1 MMEFV
6 VLTEND
12 YEEAMKLSMYA
23 FQYKVSADDIPKRK
37 QMLKSH
43 DILAV
48 KDGEKLV
55 AKLHIIPFSI
65 YINDNK
71 FQMGGIAGVST
82 YPEYRR
88 HGYVKQLITE
98 ALQHMN
104 QKQQYISFL
113 HPFDVQF
120 YRRFGWELFADN
132 KKVTI
137 EKKDLDML
145 PSNQGKILRDIPKDE
160 RGPIERVYETYAA
173 SHSGMLVRTQQW
185 WKDHVYS
192 EDHLAAYVN
201 DNGDYEGYLV
211 YSVKN
216 KEMEII
222 EIITCTQKAAI
233 GLWNFICQHDSMIDK
248 VVVTTSTHDLFPY
261 YLKQPKQKTDV
272 HPYFMARIVNV
283 EEFLK
288 SYSFESTGEKVFI
301 HVNDEYCSW
310 NIGSYLL
317 SDDSFT
323 AYKEKEGS
331 VCAHPP
337 KVGLQMGIGT
347 LSTLLLGYKT
357 ADELYHLGEI
367 TGSIDDLQKLKR
379 KIPRLRPYFPDFF

>member
-1 MMEFV
+1 MEFV

-160 RGPIERVYETYAA
+160 RAQIERVYETYAA
-173 SHSGMLVRTQQW
+173 SHSGMLVRTQKW

-222 EIITCTQKAAI
+222 EIITCTHQAAI

-283 EEFLK
+283 EGFLK
-288 SYSFESTGEKVFI
+288 SYSFELTGEKVFI

>member
-12 YEEAMKLSMYA
+12 YEEAIKLSMYA
-23 FQYKVSADDIPKRK
+23 FQYKISEDDIPKRK

-65 YINDNK
+65 YINDHK
-71 FQMGGIAGVST
+71 YQMGGIAGVST

-98 ALQHMN
+98 GLEHMN

-120 YRRFGWELFADN
+120 YRRFGWEIFADN

-137 EKKDLDML
+137 EKKDLTLL
-145 PSNQGKILRDIPKDE
+145 PSYKGKVLRDIPKSE
-160 RGPIERVYETYAA
+160 RGQIAKVYETYAA
-173 SHSGMLVRTQQW
+173 SHSGMLVRSQEW

-201 DNGDYEGYLV
+201 DNGEYEGYLV

-216 KEMEII
+216 KEMEVV
-222 EIITCTQKAAI
+222 EIITCTHQAAI

-248 VVVTTSTHDLFPY
+248 VVVTTSTHDPFPY
-261 YLKQPKQKTDV
+261 YLKQPNQKTDV

-301 HVNDEYCSW
+301 HVNDEYCRW

-317 SDDSFT
+317 SDGSIT
-323 AYKEKEGS
+323 AYREKEGS

-367 TGSIDDLQKLKR
+367 TGSIDDIKKLKR
-379 KIPRLRPYFPDFF
+379 KIPRLRPFFPDFF

>member
-6 VLTEND
+6 VLTEKD
-12 YEEAMKLSMYA
+12 YEEAIKLSMYA
-23 FQYKVSADDIPKRK
+23 FQYKVKEEDIPKRK

-48 KDGEKLV
+48 KDGQKLV

-65 YINDNK
+65 YINDKK

-88 HGYVKQLITE
+88 HGYVKQLITD
-98 ALQHMN
+98 ALKHMN

-113 HPFDVQF
+113 HPFDVHF

-137 EKKDLDML
+137 EKKDLVKL
-145 PSNQGKILRDIPKDE
+145 PSNQGKVLRDIPEHE
-160 RGPIERVYETYAA
+160 RGQIKRVYESFAA
-173 SHSGMLVRTQQW
+173 SHSGMLVRTQEW
-185 WKDHVYS
+185 WNDHVYS
-192 EDHLAAYVN
+192 EDHMAAYVN
-201 DNGDYEGYLV
+201 DNGEYEGYIV

-216 KEMEII
+216 KELEVI
-222 EIITCTQKAAI
+222 EMITATHQAAI
-233 GLWNFICQHDSMIDK
+233 GLWNFICQHDSMVDK

-288 SYSFESTGEKVFI
+288 SYSFQSTGDKVFI

-310 NIGSYLL
+310 NSGSYLL
-317 SDDSFT
+317 GDESIT
-323 AYKEKEGS
+323 AFKEKEGS
-331 VCAHPP
+331 VCAYPP
-337 KVGLQMGIGT
+337 KVGLQMDIGT

-357 ADELYHLGEI
+357 TEELYHLGEI
-367 TGSIDDLQKLKR
+367 TGSLDDIKKLER
-379 KIPRLRPYFPDFF
+379 KIPRLRPFFPDFF

>member
-160 RGPIERVYETYAA
+160 RAQIERVYETYAA
-173 SHSGMLVRTQQW
+173 SHSGMLVRTQKW

-222 EIITCTQKAAI
+222 EIITCTHQAAI

-283 EEFLK
+283 EGFLK

>member
-160 RGPIERVYETYAA
+160 RAQIERVYETYAA
-173 SHSGMLVRTQQW
+173 SHSGMLVRTQKW

-222 EIITCTQKAAI
+222 EIITCTHQAAI

-283 EEFLK
+283 EGFLK
-288 SYSFESTGEKVFI
+288 SYSFELTGEKVFI

>member
-1 MMEFV
+1 MEFV
-6 VLTEND
+6 VLSEED

-23 FQYKVSADDIPKRK
+23 FQYKVNEEDIPKRK

-48 KDGEKLV
+48 KDAQKLV
-55 AKLHIIPFSI
+55 AKLHIMPFSI
-65 YINDNK
+65 YIKDKK

-88 HGYVKQLITE
+88 HGYVKQLITD
-98 ALQHMN
+98 ALKYMN

-113 HPFDVQF
+113 HPFDVHF
-120 YRRFGWELFADN
+120 YRRFGWETFADN

-137 EKKDLDML
+137 EKKDLVML
-145 PSNQGKILRDIPKDE
+145 PSCQGKVLREFPQQE
-160 RGPIERVYETYAA
+160 REQIERVYESYAA
-173 SHSGMLVRTQQW
+173 AHSGMLVRTKDW
-185 WKDHVYS
+185 WNDHVYS
-192 EDHLAAYVN
+192 EDHIAAYVN
-201 DNGDYEGYLV
+201 DNGEYEGYIV

-216 KEMEII
+216 KELEVI
-222 EIITCTQKAAI
+222 ETITSTHQAAI
-233 GLWNFICQHDSMIDK
+233 GLWNFICQHDSMVDK
-248 VVVTTSTHDLFPY
+248 VVITTSTHDSFPY
-261 YLKQPKQKTDV
+261 YLKQPKQKTEV

-288 SYSFESTGEKVFI
+288 SYSFQSTGEKVFI
-301 HVNDEYCSW
+301 HVSDEYCRW

-317 SDDSFT
+317 GDDSIT

-357 ADELYHLGEI
+357 SEELYHLGEI
-367 TGSIDDLQKLKR
+367 TGSLEDVKKLER
-379 KIPRLRPYFPDFF
+379 KIPKLRPFFPDFF